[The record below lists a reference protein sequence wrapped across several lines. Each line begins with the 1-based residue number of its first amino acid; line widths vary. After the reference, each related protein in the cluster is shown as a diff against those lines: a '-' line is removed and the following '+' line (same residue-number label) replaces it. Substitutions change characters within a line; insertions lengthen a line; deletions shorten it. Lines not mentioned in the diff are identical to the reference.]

1 MSIRVTGDLP
11 SDNGYYRTIKN
22 PYDPDQEIAAVKGI
36 IIIIS
41 MAKPKV
47 VRHQRTRAKSG
58 IKVIQ
63 IGTSTG
69 AIFPKEMLA
78 QLKVQKGDTLF
89 TVETPDGILLTPYDP
104 AVEKQLEAGRE
115 FMREYRDTFRAL
127 AK

>member
-1 MSIRVTGDLP
+1 M
-11 SDNGYYRTIKN
+11 N
-22 PYDPDQEIAAVKGI
+22 
-36 IIIIS
+36 IS
-41 MAKPKV
+41 MRKLKATRSRRAGSGKRSDAVAVQPS
-47 VRHQRTRAKSG
+47 RTKSG

-63 IGTSTG
+63 IGTSMG

-89 TVETPDGILLTPYDP
+89 AIETPDGVLLTPYDP
-104 AVEKQLEAGRE
+104 EVERQLAAGRE